1 MLPSLPLLL
10 VLVVAIVAGCDW
22 VEEVVRGLLMGSRA
36 GSGRVDALREPP
48 CALDVAQERI
58 DAIYEESGEVSFI
71 EWAVRSKMLTRVSGQ
86 NSDFAFGG
94 GEGDDRRKEK
104 ERKGKGERETGQN
117 EALDI

>member
-10 VLVVAIVAGCDW
+10 VVAIVAECDW
-22 VEEVVRGLLMGSRA
+22 VEEKVRGLLMGSRA

-71 EWAVRSKMLTRVSGQ
+71 EWAVRSKC
-86 NSDFAFGG
+86 
-94 GEGDDRRKEK
+94 
-104 ERKGKGERETGQN
+104 
-117 EALDI
+117 

>member
-10 VLVVAIVAGCDW
+10 VVAIVAECDW
-22 VEEVVRGLLMGSRA
+22 VEEKVRGLLMGSRA

-71 EWAVRSKMLTRVSGQ
+71 EWAVRSKCWHECRGKMAILL
-86 NSDFAFGG
+86 GG
-94 GEGDDRRKEK
+94 GDERREK
-104 ERKGKGERETGQN
+104 KGRKRNGTPCWE
-117 EALDI
+117 